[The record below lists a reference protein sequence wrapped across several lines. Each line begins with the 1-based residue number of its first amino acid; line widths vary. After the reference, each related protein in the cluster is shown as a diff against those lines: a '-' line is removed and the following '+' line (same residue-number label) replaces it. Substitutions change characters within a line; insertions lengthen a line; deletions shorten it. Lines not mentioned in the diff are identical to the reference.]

1 MPLGF
6 ATLIEYRFHSSRALT
21 GGLGGAIKFAN
32 YTAAWQIACQSDG
45 YCDYE
50 NVSHMQGLAQKRRAP
65 YQMIGLILGPSLCL
79 FMLLLDGQQQI
90 MSSVAWLTAA
100 IGLWMAIWWATEAVP
115 VAVTALLPLV
125 SFDIL
130 GITSLKQ
137 AAAPY
142 ANPIIYLFFG
152 AFVLALA
159 VQRWNLHQRIALAI
173 LSRTGTDG
181 GRLIGG
187 FMLVAA
193 LLSMWMT
200 NTSTTMMLMPIAL
213 SVVSV
218 VLDQVANISHQGQR
232 DFQVAMLLGL
242 AYAATIGGMAT
253 LIGTPPNALLAA
265 FVSDNYAIEISFID
279 WMMVG
284 VPVSCVLLPSA
295 WWLLTRKVFRVHVP
309 ASEVAQNHL
318 TRLYREMGPMTA
330 AEKRVAAVFLLVVL
344 GWVLRRPLA
353 TGLSIDGLSDT
364 AIALMGAIG
373 LFVLPSG
380 DRQQPQLLVWE
391 DVSQLPWGVL
401 VLFGGGLS
409 LASAIASSGLA
420 QWLGE
425 GLAPLAL
432 FGVAAM
438 ILGATALVIFLTEM
452 TSNLA
457 TTATFLPVI
466 GAMAIESGID
476 PMVLC
481 VPVTLAASCAF
492 MLPVATAPNAIAFS
506 SGLISIPQMAR
517 AGLLLNC
524 AGMALLTAVALWWA
538 PLFFG

>member
-1 MPLGF
+1 MQ
-6 ATLIEYRFHSSRALT
+6 AL
-21 GGLGGAIKFAN
+21 
-32 YTAAWQIACQSDG
+32 
-45 YCDYE
+45 E
-50 NVSHMQGLAQKRRAP
+50 QKQRAP
-65 YQMIGLILGPSLCL
+65 YQMVGLALGPGLCIL
-79 FMLLLDGQQQI
+79 MLLLDDQQQI
-90 MSSVAWLTAA
+90 MPSVAWLTAA

-115 VAVTALLPLV
+115 VAVTALLPLI
-125 SFDIL
+125 SFDVL
-130 GITSLKQ
+130 GITPLKQ

-213 SVVSV
+213 SVVTV
-218 VLDQVANISHQGQR
+218 VLGQVANISHQAQR

-295 WWLLTRKVFRVHVP
+295 WWLLTRKVFRVDVP
-309 ASEVAQNHL
+309 ASAAAQDHL
-318 TRLYREMGPMTA
+318 TRLYREMGAMTA
-330 AEKRVAAVFLLVVL
+330 AEKRVATVFLLVVL

-353 TGLSIDGLSDT
+353 TELSIDGLSDT
-364 AIALMGAIG
+364 GIALMGAIV

-380 DRQQPQLLVWE
+380 DRQRTKIAGLGGRFAVA
-391 DVSQLPWGVL
+391 VGC
-401 VLFGGGLS
+401 FGTICGGLS

-438 ILGATALVIFLTEM
+438 ILGATA
-452 TSNLA
+452 
-457 TTATFLPVI
+457 
-466 GAMAIESGID
+466 
-476 PMVLC
+476 
-481 VPVTLAASCAF
+481 
-492 MLPVATAPNAIAFS
+492 
-506 SGLISIPQMAR
+506 
-517 AGLLLNC
+517 
-524 AGMALLTAVALWWA
+524 W
-538 PLFFG
+538 

>member
-1 MPLGF
+1 
-6 ATLIEYRFHSSRALT
+6 
-21 GGLGGAIKFAN
+21 
-32 YTAAWQIACQSDG
+32 
-45 YCDYE
+45 
-50 NVSHMQGLAQKRRAP
+50 MQGLAQKRRAP

-115 VAVTALLPLV
+115 AAVTALLPLV

-279 WMMVG
+279 WKMVG

-295 WWLLTRKVFRVHVP
+295 WGLLTR
-309 ASEVAQNHL
+309 
-318 TRLYREMGPMTA
+318 
-330 AEKRVAAVFLLVVL
+330 
-344 GWVLRRPLA
+344 
-353 TGLSIDGLSDT
+353 
-364 AIALMGAIG
+364 
-373 LFVLPSG
+373 
-380 DRQQPQLLVWE
+380 
-391 DVSQLPWGVL
+391 
-401 VLFGGGLS
+401 
-409 LASAIASSGLA
+409 
-420 QWLGE
+420 
-425 GLAPLAL
+425 
-432 FGVAAM
+432 
-438 ILGATALVIFLTEM
+438 
-452 TSNLA
+452 
-457 TTATFLPVI
+457 
-466 GAMAIESGID
+466 
-476 PMVLC
+476 
-481 VPVTLAASCAF
+481 
-492 MLPVATAPNAIAFS
+492 
-506 SGLISIPQMAR
+506 
-517 AGLLLNC
+517 
-524 AGMALLTAVALWWA
+524 
-538 PLFFG
+538 